1 MRIGD
6 ILYFSPNVKFADLGT
21 AGPQLLLEAFR
32 DRVDGYYLRPAMR
45 SIEAGDAFA
54 GGIVCCAAIELIADM
69 LADQQ
74 PGDWLAANIPEFAKA
89 ETRPFWGYFR
99 DGLIHEG
106 RIRGNEQLSGQF
118 SLQAP
123 RTVEQIGS
131 LLIVNPGLLLKAVA
145 EAFHRNCEHASRR
158 SSGTSM
164 RMYTRGGIRLRMV
177 SRREIVCP
185 RSISSGLS

>member
-1 MRIGD
+1 MRIGH

-21 AGPQLLLEAFR
+21 AGPQTLLEAFR
-32 DRVDGYYLRPAMR
+32 DRVEGYYLQPAMR
-45 SIEAGDAFA
+45 SVEAGDAFA

-74 PGDWLAANIPEFAKA
+74 PCDWLAANIPEFANA

-99 DGLIHEG
+99 DGLMHEG

-123 RTVEQIGS
+123 RMVERIGS
-131 LLIVNPGLLLKAVA
+131 LLIVNPGLLLNTVA
-145 EAFHRNCEHASRR
+145 EAFQRNCEQGTEPQIARLARSLRR
-158 SSGTSM
+158 
-164 RMYTRGGIRLRMV
+164 RFRA
-177 SRREIVCP
+177 EIEAAKE
-185 RSISSGLS
+185 